1 MTMPLSEEYLKS
13 VSESQL
19 KDRAYTPFELA
30 KYDRDSI
37 EDIKK
42 SIKNGKYKDREI
54 VKESMEF
61 IEALANRMS
70 IAITNEKKD
79 SKTTWELETEL
90 NDIKKVFD
98 QLGNLLKTFD
108 EQEARSPIQKKNK
121 AGFTITHRK

>member
-1 MTMPLSEEYLKS
+1 MPLSEEYLRS

-30 KYDRDSI
+30 KYERDSI

-42 SIKNGKYKDREI
+42 SIKNGTYKDREI

-61 IEALANRMS
+61 IEALANRMNV
-70 IAITNEKKD
+70 AITNEKKEN
-79 SKTTWELETEL
+79 KTTWELETEL

-98 QLGNLLKTFD
+98 LLENLLKAFD
-108 EQEARSPIQKKNK
+108 EKEARSPIQKKNR
-121 AGFTITHRK
+121 AGFTITHTK